1 MARILKHTWV
11 RLGIYVTLVIV
22 LTVAVFLSSLWAL
35 QALQLQEFMASLPP
49 NLRAEMQ
56 ALDRAGQDDSLR
68 ALQIYSQYWTDDPWY
83 GDAAAVVFTLISCTM
98 LASVVSFL
106 LARALT
112 HPMSSMADAAM
123 RIASGDL
130 AARAER
136 VTGTGELVELVG
148 HFNQM
153 AASLE
158 ALERERKETAAA
170 IAHELR
176 TPLAILQGRL
186 HALCDQVIEGSSS
199 EYQKLLGQVIHLG
212 RLVEDLRMLS
222 LSEAGRLSLLCVPFD
237 LAVLV
242 EDHLQ
247 AYVALAQRRG
257 IRTDLRTELAPVS
270 ADPDRI
276 RQILS
281 NLFDNVLRYAA
292 SGGLLRVRVTRDE
305 RWAILQVRDAGPGL
319 PERLKARLTVSAYR
333 ERATLAS
340 KVDAQAE
347 GSGLGLAMVR
357 SLVQQHGGRLEV
369 RNASTAG
376 TVFTISLPLIVS
388 R

>member
-1 MARILKHTWV
+1 MARILKYTWV
-11 RLGIYVTLVIV
+11 RLGIYVTLVIA
-22 LTVAVFLSSLWAL
+22 LTVAVLLSSLWAL
-35 QALQLQEFMASLPP
+35 QALQLHEFLAKLPFE
-49 NLRAEMQ
+49 LRTEML
-56 ALDRAGQDDSLR
+56 ALDRAGQDGSLR
-68 ALQIYSQYWTDDPWY
+68 ALEIYGHYWRDDPWY
-83 GDAAAVVFTLISCTM
+83 GDAAAVVFTLIICTV
-98 LASVVSFL
+98 LASVVAFL

-112 HPMSSMADAAM
+112 RPMSSMADAAM

-130 AARAER
+130 AARADR
-136 VTGTGELVELVG
+136 VTGSGELVELVG

-158 ALERERKETAAA
+158 ALEHERKETAAA

-186 HALCDQVIEGSSS
+186 HALCDEVIEGSSS

-212 RLVEDLRMLS
+212 RLVEDLRVLS
-222 LSEAGRLSLLCVPFD
+222 LSEAGRLSLQCVSFD
-237 LAVLV
+237 LAALV
-242 EDHLQ
+242 EEHLQ
-247 AYVALAQRRG
+247 VYVALAQRRG
-257 IRTDLRTELAPVS
+257 IRTDLRTEPATVT
-270 ADPDRI
+270 ADPDRV

-292 SGGLLRVRVTRDE
+292 SGGLLRVAVSKDE

-333 ERATLAS
+333 ERATLAA

-357 SLVQQHGGRLEV
+357 SLVQQHGGRLQV
-369 RNASTAG
+369 RNAATSG
-376 TVFTISLPLIVS
+376 TVFTISLPLAAL